1 MYRRELADIARKK
14 FKANERII
22 APLVGFPGLNLTG
35 STVKVATQNS
45 REHFKVIKAI
55 VDRYSPDVIFQLM
68 DLTLEANALGQFT
81 LFPVEEPSSIPTPEK
96 QFEIEDLEEL
106 QKIDIAD
113 DSRLYGYLA
122 TMRLMAEELPEDV
135 IRGSYITGPFT
146 LAALIIGAERA
157 AMATIR
163 EKDILHAL
171 CGFSV
176 QIAEKYMKL
185 QVEAGAQVL
194 CILEPTGGML
204 GPKQFQEF
212 SGDYVKDL
220 IRRMEGTA
228 ANIVL
233 HICGNTMHIIDLM
246 LDTGADGISLDSRET
261 GVDLAAVAEK
271 TPEDVAVIGNINP
284 TEIMLS
290 SGPGR
295 VKSAVTELM
304 DTMKTYPHFVL
315 STGCDLP
322 QAVPL
327 ENLSAFMEAGRETR

>member
-1 MYRRELADIARKK
+1 MYRRELAARAGNK
-14 FKANERII
+14 FEVNERII
-22 APLVGFPGLNLTG
+22 APLVGFPGLTLTG

-45 REHFKVIKAI
+45 LEHFKVMKAI
-55 VDRYSPDVIFQLM
+55 VDRYSPDVVFQLM

-81 LFPVEEPSSIPTPEK
+81 LFPVEEPSSIPTPVR
-96 QFEIEDLEEL
+96 QFEIEDLKEL
-106 QKIDIAD
+106 QKIDIAA
-113 DSRLYGYLA
+113 DSRLQGYLA
-122 TMRLMAEELPEDV
+122 TMRLMAEELPKDG

-146 LAALIIGAERA
+146 LAALIMGAERA

-171 CGFSV
+171 CEFSV
-176 QIAEKYMKL
+176 KIAEKYMKL
-185 QVEAGAQVL
+185 QVDAGAQVL

-204 GPKQFQEF
+204 GPRQFQEF
-212 SGDYVKDL
+212 SGDYIKNLIERLKD
-220 IRRMEGTA
+220 TA

-246 LDTGADGISLDSRET
+246 LATGADGISLDSRET
-261 GVDLAAVAEK
+261 GVDLAVVAEK
-271 TPEDVAVIGNINP
+271 TPEEVAVIGNINP

-290 SGPGR
+290 SGPER
-295 VKSAVTELM
+295 VKSAVAELM
-304 DTMKTYPHFVL
+304 DTMKTYPHFIL